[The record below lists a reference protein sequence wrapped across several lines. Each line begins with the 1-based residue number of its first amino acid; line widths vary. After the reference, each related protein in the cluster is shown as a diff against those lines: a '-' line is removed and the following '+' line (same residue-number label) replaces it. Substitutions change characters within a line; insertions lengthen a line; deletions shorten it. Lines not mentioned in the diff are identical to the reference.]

1 MVMGARRS
9 HSANLQIDAGFLS
22 QLQGHVAAREIERGM
37 ACLRSHRELIE
48 KFDPCQ
54 ENAARLLAHLA
65 IWTDIGFSGP
75 PLRELL
81 QRFEHFEPGLRSQLS
96 IAEYICL
103 RMTEGVAAMADEAE
117 ETAIGHFDFVL
128 SLGQELDDRFL
139 LAIVYFWKGRC
150 LRRRGDYA
158 EALIYTGKGRDL
170 ALALSH
176 LRMAAVMQVL
186 ESWLLFQQGKWK
198 EAMRISHAAESTLR
212 ETDDYVTLGNIQS
225 FYGRMARREGRFD
238 KAIEFFESAIRY
250 YGKRDPRHPNLAR
263 SLANMALAKRGIAL
277 QLQKRID
284 RDAQRRRKTSSKRQ
298 KPGATGMG
306 SRNLGSRNHDAR
318 NQDSRDRDSRDH
330 DSHNH
335 DLRDQDSRQHD
346 YRGRLAHLRREA
358 LEHLEAARA
367 IYQQHPNHHGVGTVY
382 LNAAYI
388 HLDSGDFQRAEEEA
402 ASAYDVAEEK
412 QDYILMG
419 RARIL
424 QCMIEN
430 AKVEEEIGE
439 GADPGSHARR
449 ALEFS
454 QEAIDLAKHTQHHL
468 LLANA
473 HLWQGLTRCNSF
485 FDNSEAARE
494 SYDLARASCAANQP
508 DHNMWQDL
516 QTLGA
521 KILRKASVHPALK
534 AWSQG
539 AVGEKTFRQISEEF
553 AEIVI
558 AQVWERE
565 GHKVSRVAARL
576 SISPKKVRR
585 ILARVGRRK
594 PRQR

>member
-1 MVMGARRS
+1 MGARRGPP
-9 HSANLQIDAGFLS
+9 ANLQIDAGFLS
-22 QLQGHVAAREIERGM
+22 QLREHVAAREIERGI
-37 ACLRSHRELIE
+37 ACLRSRQDLIANL
-48 KFDPCQ
+48 DPSQ

-65 IWTDIGFSGP
+65 IWIDIGFSGP
-75 PLRELL
+75 PLQELL
-81 QRFEHFEPGLRSQLS
+81 QRFEHLEPGSRSKLS
-96 IAEYICL
+96 IADYICL
-103 RMTEGVAAMADEAE
+103 RMAEGMAAMAEEAM

-128 SLGQELDDRFL
+128 SLGKELDDRFL
-139 LAIVYFWKGRC
+139 LAIACFWKGRC
-150 LRRRGDYA
+150 LRRRGEYD
-158 EALIYTGKGRDL
+158 EALIYTGKGKDL
-170 ALALSH
+170 AVGLGH

-198 EAMRISHAAESTLR
+198 EAVRISQAAEKVLG

-238 KAIEFFESAIRY
+238 KAIEFFESAIGH

-284 RDAQRRRKTSSKRQ
+284 RHAQRRRKTSASREG
-298 KPGATGMG
+298 KPSST
-306 SRNLGSRNHDAR
+306 S
-318 NQDSRDRDSRDH
+318 QDS
-330 DSHNH
+330 
-335 DLRDQDSRQHD
+335 
-346 YRGRLAHLRREA
+346 RGRLAELRREA

-367 IYQQHPNHHGVGTVY
+367 IYQQRPNHHGLGTVY
-382 LNAAYI
+382 MNAAYI
-388 HLDSGDFQRAEEEA
+388 HLDGGDFQRAEEEA
-402 ASAYDVAEEK
+402 ASAYGVAEQK
-412 QDYILMG
+412 QDYILMV

-430 AKVEEEIGE
+430 AKVEEEIG
-439 GADPGSHARR
+439 GDADPGSHARR
-449 ALEFS
+449 AFEFS

-473 HLWQGLTRCNSF
+473 YLWQGLTQCNSF
-485 FDNSEAARE
+485 FDTPEAARE
-494 SYDLARASCAANQP
+494 SYDLARASCEANP
-508 DHNMWQDL
+508 SDNIWQDL
-516 QTLGA
+516 QALGA
-521 KILRKASVHPALK
+521 KILRKGSVHPALK

-558 AQVWERE
+558 ARVWERE
-565 GHKVSRVAARL
+565 GRKVSRVAARL

-594 PRQR
+594 PGSGVRS

>member
-1 MVMGARRS
+1 MGARRGPP
-9 HSANLQIDAGFLS
+9 ANLQIDAGFLS
-22 QLQGHVAAREIERGM
+22 QLREHVAAREVERGI
-37 ACLRSHRELIE
+37 ACLRSQQGLIANL
-48 KFDPCQ
+48 DPNQ

-65 IWTDIGFSGP
+65 IWIDIGFSGP
-75 PLRELL
+75 PLQELL
-81 QRFEHFEPGLRSQLS
+81 QRFEHLEAGSRSKLS
-96 IAEYICL
+96 IADYICL
-103 RMTEGVAAMADEAE
+103 RMAEGMNAMVEEAM

-128 SLGQELDDRFL
+128 SLGKELDDRFL
-139 LAIVYFWKGRC
+139 LAIACFWKGRC
-150 LRRRGDYA
+150 LRRRGEYD

-170 ALALSH
+170 AVGLGH

-198 EAMRISHAAESTLR
+198 EAVRISQAAEKVLG
-212 ETDDYVTLGNIQS
+212 ETDDSVTLGNIQS

-238 KAIEFFESAIRY
+238 KAIEFFESAIGH

-284 RDAQRRRKTSSKRQ
+284 RDVQRRRKTSASREG
-298 KPGATGMG
+298 KPIST
-306 SRNLGSRNHDAR
+306 S
-318 NQDSRDRDSRDH
+318 QDS
-330 DSHNH
+330 
-335 DLRDQDSRQHD
+335 
-346 YRGRLAHLRREA
+346 RGRLAQLRSEA

-367 IYQQHPNHHGVGTVY
+367 IYQQRPNHHGLGTVY
-382 LNAAYI
+382 MNAAYI
-388 HLDSGDFQRAEEEA
+388 HLDGGDFQRAEEEA
-402 ASAYDVAEEK
+402 ASAYEVAEQK
-412 QDYILMG
+412 QDYILMV

-430 AKVEEEIGE
+430 AKVEEEIGG

-449 ALEFS
+449 AFEFS

-473 HLWQGLTRCNSF
+473 YLWQGLTQCNSF
-485 FDNSEAARE
+485 FDNPEAARE
-494 SYDLARASCAANQP
+494 SYDLARASCEANP
-508 DHNMWQDL
+508 SDNIWQDL

-521 KILRKASVHPALK
+521 KILRKGSVHPALK

-558 AQVWERE
+558 ARVWERE
-565 GHKVSRVAARL
+565 GRKVSRVAARL

-594 PRQR
+594 PGSGVRS

>member
-9 HSANLQIDAGFLS
+9 HSANLQIEAGFLS

-37 ACLRSHRELIE
+37 ACLRSHQDLID

-81 QRFEHFEPGLRSQLS
+81 QRFERFEPGLRSQLS
-96 IAEYICL
+96 IADYICL
-103 RMTEGVAAMADEAE
+103 RMTEGMAAMAEEAE
-117 ETAIGHFDFVL
+117 ETAIAHFDFVL
-128 SLGQELDDRFL
+128 SLAEELDDRFL

-150 LRRRGDYA
+150 LRRRGDYD

-170 ALALSH
+170 ALALGH

-198 EAMRISHAAESTLR
+198 EAMRISHAAESALR
-212 ETDDYVTLGNIQS
+212 ETDDYVTLGNLQS

-238 KAIEFFESAIRY
+238 KAIEFFESAIGY

-284 RDAQRRRKTSSKRQ
+284 RDAQRRRKTSASRQ
-298 KPGATGMG
+298 GKPGAASPET
-306 SRNLGSRNHDAR
+306 RE
-318 NQDSRDRDSRDH
+318 QDSRK
-330 DSHNH
+330 
-335 DLRDQDSRQHD
+335 HD
-346 YRGRLAHLRREA
+346 YRGRLAQLRREA
-358 LEHLEAARA
+358 LQHLEAARA
-367 IYQQHPNHHGVGTVY
+367 IYQQRPNHHGVGTVY
-382 LNAAYI
+382 LDAAYI

-402 ASAYDVAEEK
+402 ASAYDVAEET

-430 AKVEEEIGE
+430 AKVEEEIGG

-485 FDNSEAARE
+485 FDNPEAARE
-494 SYDLARASCAANQP
+494 SYDLARASCGANQP
-508 DHNMWQDL
+508 DNNMWQDL

-521 KILRKASVHPALK
+521 KILRKASIHPALK

-539 AVGEKTFRQISEEF
+539 SVGEKTFRQISEEF

-565 GHKVSRVAARL
+565 GRKVSRVAARL

-585 ILARVGRRK
+585 ILARMGRRK

>member
-1 MVMGARRS
+1 MGAPRKTP
-9 HSANLQIDAGFLS
+9 ANLRIGSVPIDRIPIECIPIDPGFLS
-22 QLQGHVAAREIERGM
+22 QLQEHVAAREIERGM
-37 ACLRSHRELIE
+37 ACLQSHYDLIAQ
-48 KFDPCQ
+48 FDPCR

-65 IWTDIGFSGP
+65 IWTDIGFSGSL
-75 PLRELL
+75 LRELL
-81 QRFEHFEPGLRSQLS
+81 QRFEPGLRSKLS
-96 IAEYICL
+96 IADYICL
-103 RMTEGVAAMADEAE
+103 RMTEGMAAMAEEAE

-128 SLGQELDDRFL
+128 TLAEELDDRFL

-150 LRRRGDYA
+150 LRRRGDYD
-158 EALIYTGKGRDL
+158 EALIYTCKGKDM
-170 ALALSH
+170 ALALGH

-198 EAMRISHAAESTLR
+198 EAVRISQAAENVLR

-225 FYGRMARREGRFD
+225 FHGRMARREGRFD
-238 KAIEFFESAIRY
+238 KAIEFFESAIGC

-263 SLANMALAKRGIAL
+263 SLANLALAKRGIAL

-284 RDAQRRRKTSSKRQ
+284 RDAQRRRKTSTNRQ
-298 KPGATGMG
+298 DKPGAKGPG
-306 SRNLGSRNHDAR
+306 SQ
-318 NQDSRDRDSRDH
+318 NQDSRERDA
-330 DSHNH
+330 
-335 DLRDQDSRQHD
+335 RQQE
-346 YRGRLAHLRREA
+346 YRGRLAQLRREA

-367 IYQQHPNHHGVGTVY
+367 IYQQRPSHHGVGTVY
-382 LNAAYI
+382 MNAAYV
-388 HLDSGDFQRAEEEA
+388 HLDSGDFERAEEEA
-402 ASAYDVAEEK
+402 ASAYDVAQET

-424 QCMIEN
+424 QCMVEN

-439 GADPGSHARR
+439 GSDPGSHARR

-473 HLWQGLTRCNSF
+473 YLWQGLTQCNSF
-485 FDNSEAARE
+485 FDNPEAARE
-494 SYDLARASCAANQP
+494 SYDLARASCGANPP
-508 DHNMWQDL
+508 DNNMWQDL

-521 KILRKASVHPALK
+521 KILRKGSVHPALK

-558 AQVWERE
+558 SRVWERE
-565 GHKVSRVAARL
+565 GRKVSRVAARL

-594 PRQR
+594 PRQG

>member
-1 MVMGARRS
+1 MGVRRPP
-9 HSANLQIDAGFLS
+9 ANRQIDAGFLA
-22 QLQGHVAAREIERGM
+22 QLQEHVVAREIERGI
-37 ACLRSHRELIE
+37 ACLQFHQDLIAGL
-48 KFDPCQ
+48 DPSQ
-54 ENAARLLAHLA
+54 ENAARLLAQLA

-75 PLRELL
+75 ALRELL
-81 QRFEHFEPGLRSQLS
+81 QRFEHLEPGVRSKLS
-96 IAEYICL
+96 ISDYICL
-103 RMTEGVAAMADEAE
+103 RMAEGMAAMAEEAV
-117 ETAIGHFDFVL
+117 ETATGHFDFVL
-128 SLGQELDDRFL
+128 SLGEELDDRFL
-139 LAIVYFWKGRC
+139 LAIVYYWKGRC
-150 LRRRGDYA
+150 LRRRGDYD
-158 EALIYTGKGRDL
+158 EALIYTGKGKDL
-170 ALALSH
+170 ALALGH

-198 EAMRISHAAESTLR
+198 EAVRVSQTAENALR

-238 KAIEFFESAIRY
+238 KAMEFFESAIRH
-250 YGKRDPRHPNLAR
+250 YGQRDPRHPNLAR

-284 RDAQRRRKTSSKRQ
+284 RDAQRRRKTPASREG
-298 KPGATGMG
+298 KPSGT
-306 SRNLGSRNHDAR
+306 SP
-318 NQDSRDRDSRDH
+318 
-330 DSHNH
+330 
-335 DLRDQDSRQHD
+335 D
-346 YRGRLAHLRREA
+346 YRGRLAQLRREA

-367 IYQQHPNHHGVGTVY
+367 IYQQRPNHHGTGTVY

-388 HLDSGDFQRAEEEA
+388 HLDGGDFQSAEEEA
-402 ASAYDVAEEK
+402 ASAYELGGGK

-424 QCMIEN
+424 ECMIEN

-454 QEAIDLAKHTQHHL
+454 QEAIELAKHTQHHL

-473 HLWQGLTRCNSF
+473 HLWQGLTQCNSF
-485 FDNSEAARE
+485 FDNPEAARE
-494 SYDLARASCAANQP
+494 SYDLARASCGANQP
-508 DHNMWQDL
+508 DNNMSQDL

-521 KILRKASVHPALK
+521 KILRKGSVHPSLK

-539 AVGEKTFRQISEEF
+539 AVGNKTFRQISDEF

-558 AQVWERE
+558 ARVWERE
-565 GHKVSRVAARL
+565 GRKVSRVAARL

-594 PRQR
+594 PR

>member
-1 MVMGARRS
+1 MAAPKAP
-9 HSANLQIDAGFLS
+9 ANLPIEASFLA
-22 QLQGHVAAREIERGM
+22 QLQQHVAAREIERGI
-37 ACLRSHRELIE
+37 ACLRSHQDLITHL
-48 KFDPCQ
+48 DPAQ
-54 ENAARLLAHLA
+54 ENASRLMAYLA
-65 IWTDIGFSGP
+65 IWMDIGFAGP
-75 PLRELL
+75 PLREILN
-81 QRFEHFEPGLRSQLS
+81 RFARSGKNGVTRSQLS
-96 IAEYICL
+96 VADYICL
-103 RMTEGVAAMADEAE
+103 RMAEGMAAMAEEAM

-128 SLGQELDDRFL
+128 SLREELDERFF

-150 LRRRGDYA
+150 LRRKGDYD
-158 EALIYTGKGRDL
+158 EALIYTGKGCEL
-170 ALALSH
+170 ALGLGH
-176 LRMAAVMQVL
+176 PRMAAVMRVL
-186 ESWLLFQQGKWK
+186 EGWIFFQLGKWK
-198 EAMRISHAAESTLR
+198 EAVRVSQEAEKVLGA
-212 ETDDYVTLGNIQS
+212 TDDYVTLGNIQS

-238 KAIEFFESAIRY
+238 KAIEFFESAIGY
-250 YGKRDPRHPNLAR
+250 YDKRDPRHPNLAR

-284 RDAQRRRKTSSKRQ
+284 REVQRRRKTSPRAGSKQ
-298 KPGATGMG
+298 VSAG
-306 SRNLGSRNHDAR
+306 
-318 NQDSRDRDSRDH
+318 RDSRNPETG
-330 DSHNH
+330 NH
-335 DLRDQDSRQHD
+335 EARGYDPRGHD
-346 YRGRLAHLRREA
+346 YRERLTRLRREA
-358 LEHLEAARA
+358 LEHLEAAGA
-367 IYQQHPNHHGVGTVY
+367 IYRQRPSHHGAGTVY

-388 HLDSGDFQRAEEEA
+388 HLDGGDFQRAEEEA

-449 ALEFS
+449 AFEYS
-454 QEAIDLAKHTQHHL
+454 QEAVELAKHTQHHL

-473 HLWQGLTRCNSF
+473 QVWQGLTQCNSF
-485 FDNSEAARE
+485 FDNPEAARE
-494 SYDLARASCAANQP
+494 SYDLARASCGGNQP

-521 KILRKASVHPALK
+521 KILRKGSVHPALK

-558 AQVWERE
+558 PRVWERE

-594 PRQR
+594 PRPR

>member
-1 MVMGARRS
+1 MGVRRTP
-9 HSANLQIDAGFLS
+9 ANHRLELGTIDAGFLS
-22 QLQGHVAAREIERGM
+22 QLQGHVVAREIERGI
-37 ACLRSHRELIE
+37 ACLQSHQDLIA
-48 KFDPCQ
+48 KLDPSQ
-54 ENAARLLAHLA
+54 ENAARLLAQLA

-81 QRFEHFEPGLRSQLS
+81 QRFEHLEPGLRAKLS
-96 IAEYICL
+96 ISDYICV
-103 RMTEGVAAMADEAE
+103 RMAEGMAAMSEEAV

-128 SLGQELDDRFL
+128 SLGEELDDRFL

-150 LRRRGDYA
+150 LRRKGDYD
-158 EALIYTGKGRDL
+158 EALIHTGKGRDL
-170 ALALSH
+170 ALALGH

-198 EAMRISHAAESTLR
+198 EAVRISQAAENTLR

-238 KAIEFFESAIRY
+238 KAIEFFESAIRHY
-250 YGKRDPRHPNLAR
+250 DQRDPRHPNLAR

-277 QLQKRID
+277 LWHKTID
-284 RDAQRRRKTSSKRQ
+284 RDAQRRRKT
-298 KPGATGMG
+298 PA
-306 SRNLGSRNHDAR
+306 SREGKASGT
-318 NQDSRDRDSRDH
+318 SP
-330 DSHNH
+330 
-335 DLRDQDSRQHD
+335 D
-346 YRGRLAHLRREA
+346 YRSRLIQLRREA
-358 LEHLEAARA
+358 LEHLKAAQA
-367 IYQQHPNHHGVGTVY
+367 IYQQRPNHHGAGTVY

-388 HLDSGDFQRAEEEA
+388 HLDGGDFQRAEEEA
-402 ASAYDVAEEK
+402 ASAYSVAEQK

-424 QCMIEN
+424 ECMIEN

-454 QEAIDLAKHTQHHL
+454 QQAIELAKHTQHHL

-473 HLWQGLTRCNSF
+473 YLWQGLTQCNSF
-485 FDNSEAARE
+485 FDNPEAARE
-494 SYDLARASCAANQP
+494 SYDLARASCGANQP
-508 DHNMWQDL
+508 DNNMWQDL

-521 KILRKASVHPALK
+521 KILRKGSVHPALK

-539 AVGEKTFRQISEEF
+539 AVGEKTFRQISDEF

-558 AQVWERE
+558 ARVWERE
-565 GHKVSRVAARL
+565 GRKVSRVAARL

-594 PRQR
+594 PR

>member
-1 MVMGARRS
+1 MGARRGTP
-9 HSANLQIDAGFLS
+9 ANLPIDHVPIDPGFLA
-22 QLQGHVAAREIERGM
+22 QLREHVAAREIERGI
-37 ACLRSHRELIE
+37 ACLRSHHDLIA
-48 KFDPCQ
+48 KLDPSQ
-54 ENAARLLAHLA
+54 GNAARLLAQLA
-65 IWTDIGFSGP
+65 IWTDIGFKGP
-75 PLRELL
+75 PLQELL
-81 QRFEHFEPGLRSQLS
+81 QRFKHLEPGLRSKLS
-96 IAEYICL
+96 IADYLCL
-103 RMTEGVAAMADEAE
+103 RMAEGMAAMVEEAM

-128 SLGQELDDRFL
+128 SLGEELDDRFL

-150 LRRRGDYA
+150 LRRRGEYD
-158 EALIYTGKGRDL
+158 EALIYTSKGKDL
-170 ALALSH
+170 AVGLGH

-186 ESWLLFQQGKWK
+186 ESWLLFQQGKGK
-198 EAMRISHAAESTLR
+198 EAVRISQAAESALG
-212 ETDDYVTLGNIQS
+212 ESDDYVTLGNIQS

-238 KAIEFFESAIRY
+238 KAIEFFESAIRH
-250 YGKRDPRHPNLAR
+250 YGKRDPRHSNLAR

-284 RDAQRRRKTSSKRQ
+284 RDVQRRRKSSASRLA
-298 KPGATGMG
+298 KPGATGDRETRE
-306 SRNLGSRNHDAR
+306 S
-318 NQDSRDRDSRDH
+318 DSRK
-330 DSHNH
+330 
-335 DLRDQDSRQHD
+335 HD
-346 YRGRLAHLRREA
+346 YRGRLAQLRREA
-358 LEHLEAARA
+358 LEHLDAARA
-367 IYQQHPNHHGVGTVY
+367 IYQQRPNHHGVGTVY

-388 HLDSGDFQRAEEEA
+388 HLDGGDFQRAEEEA
-402 ASAYDVAEEK
+402 ASAYEVAEQK

-424 QCMIEN
+424 ECMIEN

-454 QEAIDLAKHTQHHL
+454 QQAIDLAKHTQHHL

-473 HLWQGLTRCNSF
+473 HLWQGLTQCNSF
-485 FDNSEAARE
+485 FDNPEAGRE
-494 SYDLARASCAANQP
+494 SYDLARASCDANPP
-508 DHNMWQDL
+508 DNMWQEL
-516 QTLGA
+516 QALGA
-521 KILRKASVHPALK
+521 KILRKGSVHPALK

-558 AQVWERE
+558 ARVWERE
-565 GHKVSRVAARL
+565 GRKVSRVAARL

-594 PRQR
+594 PGQR